1 MPDLSNL
8 PYEQAIF
15 YLVSALAVGCAL
27 AMILSKNAVH
37 AALFMVAN
45 FGLVAVL
52 YLLLRASFIA
62 TIQVI
67 VYAGAIMVLF
77 LFVIMMLNVQEAD
90 PRSSRGPQDRLFTLG
105 SLAPLLGLGL
115 LGALAYVALGVKQ
128 PAATSGGLVFANIQD
143 VGALLFT
150 RYLYPFE
157 ITSLLLLVAMIGAV
171 VLAKRR

>member
-1 MPDLSNL
+1 MPDLSTL
-8 PYEQAIF
+8 PYEQALF
-15 YLVSALAVGCAL
+15 YIVSTLAVVAAL
-27 AMILSKNAVH
+27 AMVVSKNAVH

-45 FGLVAVL
+45 FALFAML

-77 LFVIMMLNVQEAD
+77 LFVIMMLNVSEAE
-90 PRSSRGPQDRLFTLG
+90 RPQDRLFALD
-105 SLAPLLGLGL
+105 SLAPLIAVGL
-115 LGALAYVALGVKQ
+115 LGVLVYVAFGVKQ
-128 PAATSGGLVFANIQD
+128 PAATTSGLVFADIGD
-143 VGALLFT
+143 IGALLFT

-157 ITSLLLLVAMIGAV
+157 ITSILLLVAMIGAV

>member
-1 MPDLSNL
+1 MPDLSTL
-8 PYEQAIF
+8 PYEQTLF
-15 YLVSALAVGCAL
+15 YVVSALAIIAAL
-27 AMILSKNAVH
+27 AMVVAKNAVH

-45 FGLVAVL
+45 FALVAVL

-77 LFVIMMLNVQEAD
+77 LFVIMMLNVNEAE
-90 PRSSRGPQDRLFTLG
+90 RPQDRLFALD
-105 SLAPLLGLGL
+105 SLAPLIAIGL
-115 LGALAYVALGVKQ
+115 LGVLAYVAFSVQQ
-128 PAATSGGLVFANIQD
+128 PSATAGGLVFANISD
-143 VGALLFT
+143 IGALLFT

-157 ITSLLLLVAMIGAV
+157 ITSILLLVAMIGAV

>member
-1 MPDLSNL
+1 MPDLSTL
-8 PYEQAIF
+8 PYEQAVF
-15 YLVSALAVGCAL
+15 YLVSALAILAAL
-27 AMILSKNAVH
+27 AIVAAKNAVH

-45 FGLVAVL
+45 FALVAVL

-77 LFVIMMLNVQEAD
+77 LFVIMMLNVSEAE
-90 PRSSRGPQDRLFTLG
+90 RPQDRLFALD
-105 SLAPLLGLGL
+105 SLAPLFAVGL
-115 LGALAYVALGVKQ
+115 LGVLVYVAFGVKP
-128 PAATSGGLVFANIQD
+128 PAATAGGLVFANIGD
-143 VGALLFT
+143 IGALLFT

-157 ITSLLLLVAMIGAV
+157 ITSILLLVAMIGAV

>member
-1 MPDLSNL
+1 MSDIDLASL
-8 PYEQAIF
+8 PYEQTLF
-15 YLVSALAVGCAL
+15 YLVSTLAIVAAL

-45 FGLVAVL
+45 FALVAVL

-77 LFVIMMLNVQEAD
+77 LFVIMMLNVNEAE
-90 PRSSRGPQDRLFTLG
+90 RPQDRLFALD
-105 SLAPLLGLGL
+105 SLAPLIAFGL
-115 LGALAYVALGVKQ
+115 LAVLVYVGFGVANPGATAD
-128 PAATSGGLVFANIQD
+128 GLVFANIQD
-143 VGALLFT
+143 IGALLFT

-157 ITSLLLLVAMIGAV
+157 ITSILLLVAMIGAV
-171 VLAKRR
+171 VLAKRK

>member
-1 MPDLSNL
+1 MPDLSTL
-8 PYEQAIF
+8 PYEQALF
-15 YLVSALAVGCAL
+15 YLVSALAIVAAL
-27 AMILSKNAVH
+27 AMVVAKNAVH

-45 FGLVAVL
+45 FALVAVL

-77 LFVIMMLNVQEAD
+77 LFVIMMLNVSEAE
-90 PRSSRGPQDRLFTLG
+90 RPQDRLFALD
-105 SLAPLLGLGL
+105 SLAPLIAVGL
-115 LGALAYVALGVKQ
+115 LGVLVYVAFGVKQ
-128 PAATSGGLVFANIQD
+128 PAATTGGLVFADIGD
-143 VGALLFT
+143 IGALLFT

-157 ITSLLLLVAMIGAV
+157 ITSILLLVAMIGAV